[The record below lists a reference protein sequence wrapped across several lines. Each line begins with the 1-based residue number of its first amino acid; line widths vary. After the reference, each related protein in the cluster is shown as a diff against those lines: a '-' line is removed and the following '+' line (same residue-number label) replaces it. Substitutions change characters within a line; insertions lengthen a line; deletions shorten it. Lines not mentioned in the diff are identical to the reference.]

1 MLFVAQ
7 MLSSLLKSVLL
18 ESVFSLPQA
27 RVDFFKFVTVI
38 IDLTQELIV
47 VLLQLFVLV
56 SLLWVQIVKFCF
68 ISKVDF
74 LDLLLVAMNL
84 VFHVT
89 FFAEKSVEVGPLLV
103 VLVLNVHKEGLYV
116 LWLSIRSMLVQR

>member
-38 IDLTQELIV
+38 IDLTQELVV

-56 SLLWVQIVKFCF
+56 SLLWVQIV
-68 ISKVDF
+68 
-74 LDLLLVAMNL
+74 
-84 VFHVT
+84 
-89 FFAEKSVEVGPLLV
+89 
-103 VLVLNVHKEGLYV
+103 
-116 LWLSIRSMLVQR
+116 

>member
-18 ESVFSLPQA
+18 ESVFSLPQS

-38 IDLTQELIV
+38 IDLTQELVV

-56 SLLWVQIVKFCF
+56 SLLWVQIVKFGF

-74 LDLLLVAMNL
+74 LDLLLAALNL

-89 FFAEKSVEVGPLLV
+89 FFAEKSVQVGSLLV
-103 VLVLNVHKEGLYV
+103 VLVLNVHKEGLDV